1 MGSYNHGNKNRIYGN
16 LECIEPYFLDLH
28 LSVFYPNIFPDFH
41 THQWFISKWK
51 MFYFLDARPKYSNNF
66 QNMFP
71 IKFRDTNS
79 EKQLFTERSK
89 LIQIIKQLAENPI
102 NYWWQVL
109 LLHLP
114 ELA

>member
-1 MGSYNHGNKNRIYGN
+1 
-16 LECIEPYFLDLH
+16 
-28 LSVFYPNIFPDFH
+28 
-41 THQWFISKWK
+41 

-102 NYWWQVL
+102 NY
-109 LLHLP
+109 
-114 ELA
+114 